1 MTMQSNPLTRV
12 LFFAAFRELTGQ
24 SAITI
29 QLMHPTTV
37 SALLAQLYAEYPQVK
52 AQLGD
57 RQVLFAVNQ
66 QLATTTTLVQP
77 GDEVALFPF
86 VTGG

>member
-1 MTMQSNPLTRV
+1 MTTQSKPVTKV
-12 LFFAAFRELTGQ
+12 LFFASFRELTGQ
-24 SAITI
+24 AELSI
-29 QLMHPTTV
+29 QLMQPTTV
-37 SALLAQLYAEYPQVK
+37 SNLLVQLYAEYPQVK
-52 AQLGD
+52 HQLSD

-77 GDEVALFPF
+77 GDEVALFPL

>member
-29 QLMHPTTV
+29 QLMQPTTV

-66 QLATTTTLVQP
+66 QLATTTAMVQP

>member
-29 QLMHPTTV
+29 QLVQPTTV

-66 QLATTTTLVQP
+66 QLATATTLVQP

>member
-29 QLMHPTTV
+29 ELLQPTTV